1 MFKSIYSKFTLGY
14 LLFAL
19 VSFLTI
25 ALFSD
30 RLTYNYLVRNQA
42 DRLYNEAT
50 YMARSY
56 EQSSYYKGNID
67 APVQSDTRLVAEFI
81 GASIW
86 ITDAN
91 GRIILDSDN
100 KYTGKDITGFDPA
113 SNSANYVTGYYYGF
127 FANEM
132 LSVEASIN
140 HNYTPIGYIIIHY
153 PMSEVVSSKNNILD
167 IVYITSI
174 IIFALSF
181 IILIIFTIYVYVP
194 LRAINKA
201 AKEYAEG
208 NLNYRT
214 KRHYAHDELGR
225 LAATLELMADDLSNS
240 EKNQRE
246 FIANVS
252 HDFRSPLTSIRGY
265 LEAMV
270 DGTIPPEKNETY
282 MKRIISETDRLSKL
296 TQGMLTISS
305 MDRSTVLNRS
315 NFDINDMIRSACG
328 TYENACSAKNISF
341 ALTFEDEA
349 EYVYADYQRIQQV
362 LYNLIDNAIKFSEPD
377 SQIYIS
383 TMPKGRKIFISVKDT
398 GIGIPKDSIKKI
410 WDRFYKTDVSRGRD
424 KTGTGLGLSIVKEI
438 IQAHNE
444 TIDVIS
450 TEGAGSEFVFSLPMI
465 EEDAMN

>member
-1 MFKSIYSKFTLGY
+1 MFKSIYSKFILGY

-19 VSFLTI
+19 IGFLTI

-30 RLTYNYLVRNQA
+30 RLTYNYLVNEQA
-42 DRLYNEAT
+42 SRLYNEAT
-50 YMARSY
+50 YMAQSY
-56 EQSSYYKGNID
+56 EESSYYKGDID
-67 APVQSDTRLVAEFI
+67 AAVQSDTRLVANFI

-91 GRIILDSDN
+91 GRIILDSDDR
-100 KYTGKDITGFDPA
+100 YTGKTITGFDPA
-113 SNSANYVTGYYYGF
+113 ANSSSYVSGYYYGF
-127 FANEM
+127 FDREM

-153 PMSEVVSSKNNILD
+153 PMSKVTSSKNNILD

-174 IIFALSF
+174 ILFALSF
-181 IILIIFTIYVYVP
+181 IILLIFAVYVYVP
-194 LRAINKA
+194 LRSISKA
-201 AKEYAEG
+201 AKEYADG
-208 NLNYRT
+208 NLNY
-214 KRHYAHDELGR
+214 KMNRHFAHDELGR

-270 DGTIPPEKNETY
+270 DGTIPPEKSETY
-282 MKRIISETDRLSKL
+282 MRRIISETDRLSKL

-315 NFDINDMIRSACG
+315 NFDINDMIRTACG
-328 TYENACSAKNISF
+328 TYENACNAKNISF

-362 LYNLIDNAIKFSEPD
+362 LYNLIDNAIKFSERD

-383 TMPKGRKIFISVKDT
+383 TMPKGRKIFVSVKDT

-410 WDRFYKTDVSRGRD
+410 WDRFYKTDISRGRD
-424 KTGTGLGLSIVKEI
+424 KTGTGLGLSIVREI

-450 TEGAGSEFVFSLPMI
+450 TEGAGSEFVFSLPMLA
-465 EEDAMN
+465 EDIKS

>member
-1 MFKSIYSKFTLGY
+1 MFKSIYSKFILGY

-19 VSFLTI
+19 IGFLTI

-30 RLTYNYLVRNQA
+30 RLTYNYLVNDQA
-42 DRLYNEAT
+42 TRLYNEAT
-50 YMARSY
+50 YIAQSY
-56 EQSSYYKGNID
+56 EESSYYRGDID
-67 APVQSDTRLVAEFI
+67 ATVNSDTKLVANFI

-100 KYTGKDITGFDPA
+100 KYADKHITGFDPA
-113 SNSANYVTGYYYGF
+113 SNNANYVTGYYYGF
-127 FANEM
+127 FDKEM

-153 PMSEVVSSKNNILD
+153 PMSQVISSKNNILD

-181 IILIIFTIYVYVP
+181 IILLIFAVYVYVP

-201 AKEYAEG
+201 AKEYADG
-208 NLNYRT
+208 NLNY
-214 KRHYAHDELGR
+214 KMNRHFAHDELGR

-270 DGTIPPEKNETY
+270 DGTIPPEKSETY
-282 MKRIISETDRLSKL
+282 MRRIIAETDRLSKL

-305 MDRSTVLNRS
+305 IDRSTVLNRS

-328 TYENACSAKNISF
+328 AYENACSDKNISF
-341 ALTFEDEA
+341 ALTFEDES

-362 LYNLIDNAIKFSEPD
+362 LYNLIDNAIKFSERD

-383 TMPKGRKIFISVKDT
+383 TMPKGRKIFVSVKDT

-410 WDRFYKTDVSRGRD
+410 WDRFYKTDISRGRD
-424 KTGTGLGLSIVKEI
+424 KTGTGLGLSIVREI

-450 TEGAGSEFVFSLPMI
+450 TEGAGSEFVFSLPML
-465 EEDAMN
+465 EEDVKG